1 MAVRVM
7 MAHHCH
13 LILSFRLKNAFKC
26 ILIKSNLINYMINQ
40 LKQQMKNK
48 MQVKAEINLASDIN
62 LKC

>member
-1 MAVRVM
+1 MVHNRPFDFK
-7 MAHHCH
+7 
-13 LILSFRLKNAFKC
+13 LPFKNAFKC

-40 LKQQMKNK
+40 LKLQMKNK